1 MVSAAAA
8 YLKARA
14 AGNAVAAGASHFGGE
29 RIDATLVPRLS
40 NALLDAENGV
50 ALTQT
55 LFAFIGDSTM
65 AGTRGA
71 GDLKSNSYPWKVLPL
86 ISPFMAID
94 ENGWYG
100 NQISTT
106 TVSDLP
112 AYDPRLTLGA
122 GVGFGG
128 DFSIGGYPLSLDAA
142 TGAIT
147 FTPTKAYDK
156 LDLILSSGGTAS
168 TVGVQFGSGAVTNVV
183 LTSSNYTLSTLS
195 KALGSEP
202 VLVTKVAGN
211 PRVQGMTLRNSTAPK
226 VMLANMA
233 KAGSSS
239 VDWAATTNN
248 RSPLSVLA
256 AIRPVAAFVNL
267 GINDWSNGVPVA
279 TFRANMQ
286 AIIAALLPT
295 TDVILSI
302 PFPSNLSAYPTQGQ
316 YVQVIR
322 DLALANNLPLID
334 FGRLFVSWEIGNPLG
349 RYIDNRHPTPQRG
362 YGMTAKFVARSLRSL
377 LAL

>member
-1 MVSAAAA
+1 MV
-8 YLKARA
+8 AR
-14 AGNAVAAGASHFGGE
+14 F
-29 RIDATLVPRLS
+29 T

-71 GDLKSNSYPWKVLPL
+71 GDLKTNSYPWKVLPL
-86 ISPFMAID
+86 ISPYMAID

-100 NQISTT
+100 NQISTS

-122 GVGFGG
+122 GLGFGG
-128 DFSIGGYPLSLDAA
+128 DFSVGGYPVSLDAA
-142 TGAIT
+142 TGALT
-147 FTPTKAYDK
+147 FTNTKPYDK

-168 TVGVQFGSGAVTNVV
+168 TVGVQFGSGSVNNVV
-183 LTSSNYTLSTLS
+183 LTPSNITLSTLT
-195 KALGSEP
+195 KALGTET
-202 VLVTKVAGN
+202 VTITKVAGA
-211 PRVQGMTLRNSTAPK
+211 PRVQGMTLRNSTVPK

-239 VDWAATTNN
+239 VDWAATTNS
-248 RSPLSVLA
+248 RSPLATLQ
-256 AIRPVAAFVNL
+256 AIKPVAAFVNL
-267 GINDWSNGVPVA
+267 GINDWSLGVPVA

-286 AIIAALLPT
+286 AIITGLQPN
-295 TDVILSI
+295 TDVILGI
-302 PFPSNLSAYPTQGQ
+302 PFPSNLASYPTQGQ

-334 FGRLFVSWEIGNPLG
+334 FARLFVSWEVGNPLG

-362 YGMTAKFVARSLRSL
+362 YGMTAKFVARSLRAL